1 MSTKVEYQELRK
13 VYQDKAVEKGRLM
26 LGFIE
31 TISGDVSKYSQKMMA
46 DEMAMG
52 FRENYVEHDKIGDQ
66 YAESIADLRKAQE
79 SMETAIFY
87 IVKALHHGNAMD
99 LLNLEAE

>member
-1 MSTKVEYQELRK
+1 MSTETVYRELRK

-26 LGFIE
+26 LNFIK
-31 TISGDVSKYSQKMMA
+31 TVDRDVVMYSQLQLEA
-46 DEMAMG
+46 AE
-52 FRENYVEHDKIGDQ
+52 RDQ
-66 YAESIADLRKAQE
+66 LVSIYDNVSDQMAESTADLRKAQE
-79 SMETAIFY
+79 SIETAIFY

>member
-1 MSTKVEYQELRK
+1 MSTEIEYQELRK

-26 LGFIE
+26 LDFIA
-31 TISGDVSKYSQKMMA
+31 TVSGDVGKYSKELL
-46 DEMAMG
+46 DEAM
-52 FRENYVEHDKIGDQ
+52 ENGNWTGHDKAGDQ

-79 SMETAIFY
+79 SIETAIFY

>member
-1 MSTKVEYQELRK
+1 MSNKNDYKELRK
-13 VYQDKAVEKGRLM
+13 VYQDNAVTKGRL
-26 LGFIE
+26 LLDYIGN
-31 TISGDVSKYSQKMMA
+31 ISGDVARYSRELMA
-46 DEMAMG
+46 AEMEEG
-52 FRENYVEHDKIGDQ
+52 NWKEHDIIGDQ

-79 SMETAIFY
+79 NIETAIFF